1 MWFRNLIVYSVPV
14 GWDLS
19 AEALADLL
27 APQAFAPGSSIEELS
42 IGWVPPKEGD
52 SALVY
57 AVDRQMLLTLR
68 HEKKLLPA
76 KVIAQVVKQRAEK
89 LEEEE
94 GFKPGRKRLKE
105 LKELVR
111 DELLPRAFS
120 LSSDTRVWI
129 DPVHG
134 WLAVDT
140 GSANKAGEIY
150 SLLVKAIDGFPGRS
164 LKVTASVPGEMT
176 AWLSTGE
183 APAGFTVDQ
192 DAELKARDG
201 KATVRFANQSL
212 ELDDVARHTKAG
224 KHCTKLALTWESR
237 ISFLLTDK
245 LEIKRIRALDILK
258 EAGGNTEGDADE
270 RFTADAMLMTGE
282 LAKLLAEVVEA
293 LGGRQV

>member
-1 MWFRNLIVYSVPV
+1 MSNYIDTR
-14 GWDLS
+14 
-19 AEALADLL
+19 
-27 APQAFAPGSSIEELS
+27 ELN
-42 IGWVPPKEGD
+42 E
-52 SALVY
+52 
-57 AVDRQMLLTLR
+57 
-68 HEKKLLPA
+68 
-76 KVIAQVVKQRAEK
+76 
-89 LEEEE
+89 
-94 GFKPGRKRLKE
+94 RL
-105 LKELVR
+105 

-176 AWLSTGE
+176 AWLTTGE

-245 LEIKRIRALDILK
+245 LEIKRIRAL
-258 EAGGNTEGDADE
+258 EAE
-270 RFTADAMLMTGE
+270 
-282 LAKLLAEVVEA
+282 KP
-293 LGGRQV
+293 

>member
-1 MWFRNLIVYSVPV
+1 
-14 GWDLS
+14 
-19 AEALADLL
+19 
-27 APQAFAPGSSIEELS
+27 
-42 IGWVPPKEGD
+42 VPPKEGD

-140 GSANKAGEIY
+140 GSANKAGR
-150 SLLVKAIDGFPGRS
+150 SSACWSRRSTAFPH
-164 LKVTASVPGEMT
+164 
-176 AWLSTGE
+176 
-183 APAGFTVDQ
+183 
-192 DAELKARDG
+192 
-201 KATVRFANQSL
+201 VR
-212 ELDDVARHTKAG
+212 
-224 KHCTKLALTWESR
+224 
-237 ISFLLTDK
+237 
-245 LEIKRIRALDILK
+245 
-258 EAGGNTEGDADE
+258 
-270 RFTADAMLMTGE
+270 
-282 LAKLLAEVVEA
+282 
-293 LGGRQV
+293 

>member
-1 MWFRNLIVYSVPV
+1 MYDWP
-14 GWDLS
+14 G
-19 AEALADLL
+19 LAQ
-27 APQAFAPGSSIEELS
+27 P
-42 IGWVPPKEGD
+42 
-52 SALVY
+52 
-57 AVDRQMLLTLR
+57 
-68 HEKKLLPA
+68 
-76 KVIAQVVKQRAEK
+76 
-89 LEEEE
+89 
-94 GFKPGRKRLKE
+94 
-105 LKELVR
+105 
-111 DELLPRAFS
+111 
-120 LSSDTRVWI
+120 SD
-129 DPVHG
+129 P
-134 WLAVDT
+134 
-140 GSANKAGEIY
+140 
-150 SLLVKAIDGFPGRS
+150 S

-224 KHCTKLALTWESR
+224 KHCTKLALTWASR

-282 LAKLLAEVVEA
+282 LAKLLDEVVEA
-293 LGGRQV
+293 LGGRQA

>member
-1 MWFRNLIVYSVPV
+1 
-14 GWDLS
+14 
-19 AEALADLL
+19 
-27 APQAFAPGSSIEELS
+27 
-42 IGWVPPKEGD
+42 
-52 SALVY
+52 
-57 AVDRQMLLTLR
+57 
-68 HEKKLLPA
+68 
-76 KVIAQVVKQRAEK
+76 
-89 LEEEE
+89 
-94 GFKPGRKRLKE
+94 
-105 LKELVR
+105 
-111 DELLPRAFS
+111 
-120 LSSDTRVWI
+120 
-129 DPVHG
+129 
-134 WLAVDT
+134 
-140 GSANKAGEIY
+140 
-150 SLLVKAIDGFPGRS
+150 
-164 LKVTASVPGEMT
+164 MT

-224 KHCTKLALTWESR
+224 KHCTKLALTWASR

-282 LAKLLAEVVEA
+282 LAKLLEEVVEA